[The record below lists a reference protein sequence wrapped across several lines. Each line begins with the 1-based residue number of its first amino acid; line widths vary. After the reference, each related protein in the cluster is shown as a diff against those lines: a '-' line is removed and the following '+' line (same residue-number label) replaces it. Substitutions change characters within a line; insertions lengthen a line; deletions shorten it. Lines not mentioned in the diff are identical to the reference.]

1 MRSASCLAIG
11 VLLALPGVPAGA
23 AAPTLKARAEAFEPF
38 LPSPP
43 KGWSIV
49 EEETIGQDSAVAG
62 SELTTRR
69 RYKKGSKAE
78 EVVEIQIGVKPDG
91 KPLWPAVLIDDPAKA
106 AKNVLEGVPFSVTEV
121 LGQKALT
128 RSTRNPMRNRT
139 EHRVLHKLPNNV
151 SVSYEIWTLPIAE
164 AEQFRKAIDYGKL
177 GALKP

>member
-1 MRSASCLAIG
+1 MRSAACLTIG
-11 VLLALPGVPAGA
+11 VLLALPSVSAGA
-23 AAPTLKARAEAFEPF
+23 APPALKARAEAFKPF

-49 EEETIGQDSAVAG
+49 EEETIGQDSAMAG

-69 RYKKGSKAE
+69 RYKKGAKVE
-78 EVVEIQIGVKPDG
+78 EVVEIRIGVKPDG

-106 AKNVLEGVPFSVTEV
+106 AKDLVEGVPFSVTEV

-128 RSTRNPMRNRT
+128 RSNRNPMRDRA
-139 EHRVLHKLPNNV
+139 EHRVIHKLPNNV

-164 AEQFRKAIDYGKL
+164 AEQFRKAIDYKKL
-177 GALKP
+177 GVLKP